1 MLLVGTDAQ
10 LLYPANTFLSTKA
23 NRSTPPL
30 LQGQLGAGGMS
41 YRKYENPLEPPM
53 DQIPPALRAGAVDLA
68 VGFIPGLRFGARQQ
82 LLFESDY
89 VALARLGHPGVETI
103 SNVQGDFSQ
112 RVNMR
117 LREPKESAPPSSRG
131 RCASMGLIYYRST
144 CAAFSHASD
153 DRGGPRSGRD
163 GTEASGCASGGCG
176 TNRDSIASAQASE
189 ARHQTVL
196 ARTLRCRARTDV
208 IAKDVESGRKRQSVT
223 AAAQQMILLSFLRPG
238 HAKTA

>member
-1 MLLVGTDAQ
+1 MNGDHSYALFRVVTPALRTPCKTVWLDEPMLLVGTDAQ

-82 LLFESDY
+82 LLVESDY

-144 CAAFSHASD
+144 CAAFFSRLRRSWGSSVWSRRY
-153 DRGGPRSGRD
+153 RGLWV
-163 GTEASGCASGGCG
+163 C
-176 TNRDSIASAQASE
+176 
-189 ARHQTVL
+189 
-196 ARTLRCRARTDV
+196 
-208 IAKDVESGRKRQSVT
+208 
-223 AAAQQMILLSFLRPG
+223 
-238 HAKTA
+238 